1 MKGSTKALLL
11 SAASSGVVAGGLCWL
26 GLHAGLAIII
36 WAILTLSVYPKAL
49 QDMANEK
56 ILDHDWPTRDGAD
69 KR

>member
-11 SAASSGVVAGGLCWL
+11 SAVSSGVVTGGLYWF
-26 GLHAGLAIII
+26 GLNAGIALII
-36 WAILTLSVYPKAL
+36 WAVATVSLYPKVL

-69 KR
+69 RR

>member
-11 SAASSGVVAGGLCWL
+11 SAASSGVVTGGLYWF
-26 GLHAGLAIII
+26 GLNAGLAVII
-36 WAILTLSVYPKAL
+36 WVIATLSVYPKAL

>member
-11 SAASSGVVAGGLCWL
+11 SAASSGVVTGGLYGF
-26 GLHAGLAIII
+26 GLNAGFSLTI
-36 WAILTLSVYPKAL
+36 WAIATLSIYPKAL